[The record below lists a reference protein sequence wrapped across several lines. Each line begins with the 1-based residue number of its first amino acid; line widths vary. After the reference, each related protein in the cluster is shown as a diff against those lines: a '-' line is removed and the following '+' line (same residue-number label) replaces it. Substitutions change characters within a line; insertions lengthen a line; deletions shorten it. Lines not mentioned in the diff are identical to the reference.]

1 MNESISL
8 YKSHEKFY
16 RKNFMYP
23 MNSLSSL
30 FYLIPIYYID
40 DYLAKFIL
48 LGLSYSSIFWWAKQ
62 TKIYHYFDLLF
73 LCSIL
78 IWSLSNMTKNY
89 IINYTLVPL
98 LLIQN
103 NNFKNIIILICFCL
117 ILVTSKDIV
126 PKTFLIFGL
135 TSKLSDT
142 YMGNKYGTA
151 IFHILTSFALTFI

>member
-1 MNESISL
+1 MNDSVSL

-16 RKNFMYP
+16 RENFMYP

-30 FYLIPIYYID
+30 FYLLPIYYID

-48 LGLSYSSIFWWAKQ
+48 LGLSYSSTFWWARQ
-62 TKIYHYFDLLF
+62 TKFYHYCDLLF
-73 LCSIL
+73 LSGIL
-78 IWSLSNMTKNY
+78 IWSLSNLIKNNMINY
-89 IINYTLVPL
+89 IL
-98 LLIQN
+98 LPFIFIQN

-126 PKTFLIFGL
+126 SKTFLIFGL
-135 TSKLSDT
+135 VSKLSDT

-151 IFHILTSFALTFI
+151 IFHVLTSLAITFI